1 MITSLHGPLRRQIA
15 IDGVLHVLTISP
27 VGLKLTEKG
36 RRKGLELAWKDLATG
51 DAALAV
57 ALNASVRAAPRP
69 RDETARRGPLPRRR
83 GPRPARRVPSSRRG

>member
-1 MITSLHGPLRRQIA
+1 MITSLHGPLRRQIT

-27 VGLKLTEKG
+27 LGLKLTEKG
-36 RRKGLELAWKDLATG
+36 HRKGIELAWKDLATG

-69 RDETARRGPLPRRR
+69 RERAGGRGPPPRRR
-83 GPRPARRVPSSRRG
+83 GPRPARRVPSRRRG